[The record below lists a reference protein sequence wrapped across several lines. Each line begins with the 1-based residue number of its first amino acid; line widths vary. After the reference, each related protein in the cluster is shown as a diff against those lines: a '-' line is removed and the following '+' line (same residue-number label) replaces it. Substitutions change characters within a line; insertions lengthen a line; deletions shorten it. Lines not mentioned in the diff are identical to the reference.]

1 MATPAQK
8 SPTFQD
14 PSFVREL
21 GSNHPVF
28 SPLTL
33 EERGEMAI
41 APVQQCGWNHTIV
54 KVSLFILALLTIL
67 GGGLLVG
74 LLPAVPMF
82 IGTGLIALGAV
93 IFALALILCL
103 CDSQGLPEELPPVP
117 EPQQIQIEYLRNETR
132 EVLEGTLLEVLL
144 KDRDA
149 KDPAVPQVVV
159 DCEKRLGMLDRKLRR
174 EEEILYRSTAHLKD
188 EARYEFLLE
197 LLEMRSLVADRLEFN
212 RRSYERFVQGIM
224 TVRSEEGEK
233 EISRLQD
240 LIGLQQQTVQDL
252 RSQIDDEQKR
262 CWTSLQRIHQSQ
274 KDIQRAHDREAS
286 QRACEGTE
294 MDCAERHQL
303 EKDLR
308 RQLKSMREWI
318 EMRGTI
324 HQQEKA
330 WRKQNAKL
338 ERLQEDLRLTKIAF
352 DEQPL
357 FYREYKEKYLS
368 QKLDMQKILQEV
380 NAEKSEKA
388 RLKSL
393 VRDYEKQLEQQDA
406 NLKKAKAIW
415 EEELGKQQLK
425 DHEQTQEIKRLNTF
439 MLEYQDGLRE
449 AEQVAEQ
456 VRQDLRQLEEKYSH
470 LQEEKQEKE
479 KILEQ
484 SVNHFAERFEA
495 LQKENVV
502 YKKKLADLEGAA
514 APTEIREEDGWILAG
529 SASLSQKKI
538 RELNEEN
545 QELLKLLAFKTREL
559 TQLAADVGEAEKE
572 ISKLREQIEEQKEEL
587 RVLDTMHSEAVKD
600 CEAAQRKCRDLE
612 GLLSPVREDAGM
624 RFELEIELQ
633 RLREENAQLRLE
645 VERLEQEQL
654 QG

>member
-41 APVQQCGWNHTIV
+41 ARVQQCGWNHTIV
-54 KVSLFILALLTIL
+54 KVSLIILALLTIL

-103 CDSQGLPEELPPVP
+103 YDSQGLPEELPPVP
-117 EPQQIQIEYLRNETR
+117 EPQQIQIEDLRNETR

-159 DCEKRLGMLDRKLRR
+159 DCEKRLGMLDRKLRC

-188 EARYEFLLE
+188 EERYEFLLE

-240 LIGLQQQTVQDL
+240 LISLQQQTVQDL
-252 RSQIDDEQKR
+252 RSRIDDEQKR
-262 CWTSLQRIHQSQ
+262 CWTALQRINQSQ

-294 MDCAERHQL
+294 MDCAERQQL

-308 RQLKSMREWI
+308 RQLKSMQEWI

-338 ERLQEDLRLTKIAF
+338 ERLQEDLRLTGIAF

-388 RLKSL
+388 CLESL
-393 VRDYEKQLEQQDA
+393 VHDYEKQLEQKDA
-406 NLKKAKAIW
+406 NLKKAAAVW
-415 EEELGKQQLK
+415 EEELGKQQQE
-425 DHEQTQEIKRLNTF
+425 DYEQTQEIRRLSTF
-439 MLEYQDGLRE
+439 ILEYQDSLRE
-449 AEQVAEQ
+449 AEKV
-456 VRQDLRQLEEKYSH
+456 EKDFQELQQRYSR
-470 LQEEKQEKE
+470 LQEEKQVKE
-479 KILEQ
+479 KILEE
-484 SVNHFAERFEA
+484 SMNHFADLFEKA
-495 LQKENVV
+495 QKENMA

-514 APTEIREEDGWILAG
+514 APTEIGEDDSWVLTD

-538 RELNEEN
+538 RELVEEN
-545 QELLKLLAFKTREL
+545 QELLKALAFKSNEL
-559 TQLAADVGEAEKE
+559 TQLVADAVEAEKE
-572 ISKLREQIEEQKEEL
+572 ISKLREHIEEQKEGL
-587 RVLDTMHSEAVKD
+587 RALDKMHAQAIKD

-612 GLLSPVREDAGM
+612 SLLSPVREDAGM
-624 RFELEIELQ
+624 RFELEVELQ
-633 RLREENAQLRLE
+633 RLQEENAQLRAE
-645 VERLEQEQL
+645 VERLEQEQF